1 MLSDNGKT
9 FNADQLKAFKT
20 RNGIIWRFNLSKAS
34 WWGGLFERLI
44 RSTKRCLRKCVK
56 NCTLTYAEFYT
67 VLVQIEGVLVNRPLT
82 YLDEGD
88 IGEPLT
94 PIGLYSGHRILNPI

>member
-1 MLSDNGKT
+1 M
-9 FNADQLKAFKT
+9 
-20 RNGIIWRFNLSKAS
+20 
-34 WWGGLFERLI
+34 
-44 RSTKRCLRKCVK
+44 CVR

-94 PIGLYSGHRILNPI
+94 PIGLHSGHRILNPI

>member
-1 MLSDNGKT
+1 M
-9 FNADQLKAFKT
+9 
-20 RNGIIWRFNLSKAS
+20 
-34 WWGGLFERLI
+34 
-44 RSTKRCLRKCVK
+44 CVR

-94 PIGLYSGHRILNPI
+94 SIGLYSGHRILNPI